1 MRRQYLLTLV
11 FLLLGANMLLAQA
24 NIGTSLHYTRE
35 GKNTAYKAENGGMEL
50 ITGIPMD
57 DLTCKKCHSTS
68 ETYPNGDPIDAAT
81 YAPGCNDCHNF
92 AAGTAVAE
100 ATCLNCHNRQK
111 YERDAYP
118 GVDVHQSAGL
128 TCTSCHTKEEVHGD
142 DGVAY
147 ASLKQDGAIKV
158 QCEDC
163 HTELTSNTSHNLH
176 SGTVDCAAC
185 HAKSV
190 LTCSSCHFESLL
202 ASGKNRAINQIKDY
216 RLLVRKDNEVRLGG
230 FMTHTYD
237 GKTNYIISS
246 YHSHAISK
254 DATTCADCHFNM
266 GGTNAAITEYN
277 ATGSITMT
285 TWNETTKKIA
295 GPSGVVPIPA
305 DWKTSLKFD
314 YASYGGDPA
323 VFPSDPAAW
332 SYLKSETD
340 NSHLFY
346 AEPLDTTT
354 MKKLGFT
361 NIATSVNKPD
371 GQLPSQF
378 ALMQNY
384 PNPFNPS
391 TTIQFSIPFMESVD
405 LKIYDLQGRLIRT
418 LAQQQTHSPGVFTAT
433 WDGRDD
439 SGQQVV
445 SGIYFVKLQAGQFA
459 ASRKM
464 ALVK

>member
-1 MRRQYLLTLV
+1 MKRPYLLTMLV
-11 FLLLGANMLLAQA
+11 LLFGATMLPAQS
-24 NIGTSLHYTRE
+24 NISTSLHYTRE
-35 GKNTAYKAENGGMEL
+35 GKNTAYRAENGGMET
-50 ITGIPMD
+50 ITGIPMS
-57 DLTCKKCHSTS
+57 DLTCKNCHATTG
-68 ETYPNGDPIDAAT
+68 TYPNGDPIDPAT
-81 YAPGCNDCHNF
+81 YEPSCNDCHDF
-92 AAGTAVAE
+92 AAGTTVAE
-100 ATCLNCHNRQK
+100 ETCLNCHNRQK
-111 YERDAYP
+111 YERNAYP

-128 TCTSCHTKEEVHGD
+128 TCTSCHSKEEVHGD

-147 ASLKQDGAIKV
+147 ASLKEEGAIQV
-158 QCEDC
+158 ECEDC
-163 HTELTSNTSHNLH
+163 HAELASNTSHDLH

-185 HAKSV
+185 HAASV
-190 LTCSSCHFESLL
+190 LTCASCHFESLV

-216 RLLVRKDNEVRLGG
+216 RLLVKKDNEVRLGG

-254 DATTCADCHFNM
+254 NATTCADCHYNM
-266 GGTNAAITEYN
+266 GASNAAIAEYN
-277 ATGSITMT
+277 STGSITMT

-314 YASYGGDPA
+314 FASYGGDPT
-323 VFPSDPAAW
+323 VFPSDPSAW

-346 AEPLDTTT
+346 AEPLDTTI

-361 NIATSVNKPD
+361 VTTTSVDEPD
-371 GQLPSQF
+371 GVLPTQF

-391 TTIQFSIPFMESVD
+391 TTIQFSLPVMEQVD
-405 LKIYDLQGRLIRT
+405 LTIYDLQGRVVRT
-418 LAQQQTHSPGVFTAT
+418 LAVQQAYSPGVHTIT
-433 WDGRDD
+433 WNGRDNSD
-439 SGQQVV
+439 RQVA
-445 SGIYFVKLQAGQFA
+445 SGIYFAKLQAGQFVA
-459 ASRKM
+459 TRKM